1 MENMEKALGALDDK
15 MSMTMCRI
23 KQCLDP
29 LENMVR

>member
-1 MENMEKALGALDDK
+1 MEEALGALDDK

-23 KQCLDP
+23 EQRLDA